1 MNIKKLWLEFCTLYM
16 GREDAGKK
24 KNNQSILTHP
34 TYDQI
39 HEGCVNLA
47 EPIIASGNKPDMIV
61 GLVRGGM
68 LPAVILS
75 NLLEIPMTAVHY
87 SSASGAGDGKNH
99 SNEIPV
105 IQAKNILIVDDICD
119 TGHTLQEV
127 FGELTRRKQFCR
139 SAVLYYK
146 EDMGGHSP
154 EFYWQS
160 IPKDSPWIIFP
171 FEGTSNDSTSN

>member
-1 MNIKKLWLEFCTLYM
+1 MSIKENWLKFCDFYM
-16 GREDAGKK
+16 GRDDGSIPDAVP
-24 KNNQSILTHP
+24 ILTHP

-39 HEGCVNLA
+39 HEGCGYLA
-47 EPIIASGNKPDMIV
+47 NQINASGNKPDMIV

-75 NLLEIPMTAVHY
+75 NLLEIPMIAVHY
-87 SSASGAGDGKNH
+87 SSSAGAGDGKNH

-146 EDMGGHSP
+146 EEMGGHSP

-171 FEGTSNDSTSN
+171 FEASLDDSKGS

>member
-1 MNIKKLWLEFCTLYM
+1 MATRWKDVFAFIFE
-16 GREDAGKK
+16 GDAYDDG
-24 KNNQSILTHP
+24 ILTHP
-34 TYDQI
+34 TYDQL
-39 HEGCVNLA
+39 HEGCIVLA
-47 EPIIASGNKPDMIV
+47 NQILATENKPDLIV

-75 NLLEIPMTAVHY
+75 NLLNIPCQAVHY
-87 SSASGAGDGKNH
+87 SSTKGAGDNKNH
-99 SNEIPV
+99 CND
-105 IQAKNILIVDDICD
+105 IQQLCGKNILIVDDICD

-146 EDMGGHSP
+146 EGMGGHSP
-154 EFYWQS
+154 EFYWHK

-171 FEGTSNDSTSN
+171 FEATMEDDKSA